1 MPDHLEGD
9 KMADRTGA
17 SPRTGWRARRGLALV
32 ASAAVLTAIT
42 GCGDDDSSDSGSTES
57 MDSGE
62 RAELLGPENRATG
75 EPVRVGIISDG
86 ATPAY
91 DTTDEIRAAQATADY
106 WNEHRSGIGGR
117 PIELVTCETGGE
129 PAGATDCGNQM
140 VEENA
145 VAVVFSNSG
154 VGDSA
159 WGPLHEAGIPT
170 MYFQTTG
177 DELTR
182 DAQSTFT
189 LVNPLPAVFGL
200 PVAVAE
206 REDADKVA
214 FVVIDVPVAV
224 EAFES
229 NGQQIL
235 DNAGLDHELV
245 RVPPGTAD
253 MTPQMQ
259 EVVDSGAEVV
269 QVMGNDTFCIAAYQ
283 GLWAAGYDGAIT
295 SVSQCITE
303 ATREALPGGQLEGIS
318 IISSYAIGATD
329 DPSYQLY
336 QAVMDAYGHD
346 LDDVAGIYAIG
357 AYTVTSALATSLEGI
372 SGDVTPRSV
381 TQTIKTMPEKE
392 LPGGGGATFRCGGSA
407 VPSLPAVCTN
417 QWLRT
422 TLDADGQPVTYE
434 VEDSSD
440 ILEGL

>member
-1 MPDHLEGD
+1 MGE
-9 KMADRTGA
+9 A
-17 SPRTGWRARRGLALV
+17 SQRTGWGTRRAAAATLATLLLV
-32 ASAAVLTAIT
+32 VTA
-42 GCGDDDSSDSGSTES
+42 CGDDGDSDSSSS
-57 MDSGE
+57 MDRDQ

-75 EPVRVGIISDG
+75 EPVRIGIVSDG
-86 ATPAY
+86 ATDAY
-91 DTTDEIRAAQATADY
+91 DASDEIRAAQATADY
-106 WNEHRSGIGGR
+106 WNEHRGGIGGR
-117 PIELVTCETGGE
+117 PVEMVTCETGGQ
-129 PAGATDCGNQM
+129 PAGATDCGNRM
-140 VEENA
+140 IEDDV

-159 WGPLHEAGIPT
+159 WEPLHEAGIPT

-177 DELTR
+177 DALTR
-182 DAQSTFT
+182 DPQSTFT

-206 REDADKVA
+206 SEGADKVA

-229 NGQQIL
+229 NGQDIL
-235 DNAGLDHELV
+235 ENAGLDHELV

-259 EVVDSGAEVV
+259 EVVDSGADVV
-269 QVMGNDTFCIAAYQ
+269 QVMGNDAFCIAAYQ
-283 GLWAAGYDGAIT
+283 GLRAAGYEGAIT
-295 SVSQCITE
+295 SVTQCITD
-303 ATREALPGGQLEGIS
+303 ATREALPGGELEGIS
-318 IISSYAIGATD
+318 IISSYAVGASD
-329 DPSYQLY
+329 DPTYQLY
-336 QAVMDAYGHD
+336 QAVMDAFGRD
-346 LDDVAGIYAIG
+346 IDDVAGIYALG
-357 AYTVTSALATSLEGI
+357 AYTVTAALASSLEGI
-372 SGDVTPRSV
+372 SGDITPQSV
-381 TQTIKTMPEKE
+381 AQTIKAMPEQD

-422 TLDADGQPVTYE
+422 TLDADGQPTTYE